1 MPNHAVVL
9 ELSDADEGIL
19 RERVRAKSLPARE
32 IERARIV
39 LLAAEGIPA
48 DEIAQRVGC
57 SRPTVVLWRSRYASA
72 GINGLVDDPRSGG
85 PKRLPQGIQER
96 IVAKTLKPPPKRLGV
111 THWSSRL
118 LAREIGCSYVF
129 ITKVWRAHG
138 LKPHRTQ
145 TFKFSTDPDLE
156 AKIEDIVGL
165 YLFPPENAIVLC
177 VDEKSQIQALERTQ
191 PILPLRPGLPARAT
205 HDYRRNG
212 TATLFAALEVAT
224 GRVTDRCFDKH
235 RHQEFLAFLKQV
247 AAAYPRRELH
257 IVVDNYGTHKHPVV
271 RAWLERHPRIQLH
284 FTPKG
289 ASWLNMVE
297 TFFSII
303 TRQAIRRGSFGS
315 VKELVAT
322 IRRFIDVWNE
332 RCEPFVWT
340 KDLEELLAAAK
351 RQTGMLTDH

>member
-9 ELSDADEGIL
+9 ELSDADERAL
-19 RERVRAKSLPARE
+19 RERARAKSLPARE

-39 LLAAEGIPA
+39 LLASEGIPA
-48 DEIAQRVGC
+48 REIARRVGC
-57 SRPTVVLWRSRYASA
+57 SRPTVVLWRARFARA
-72 GINGLVDDPRSGG
+72 GLDGLADEPRAGA
-85 PKRLPQGIQER
+85 PKRLPAGIEER
-96 IVAKTLKPPPKRLGV
+96 IVAKTLKPPPKRLGI

-118 LAREIGCSYVF
+118 LAREVGCSHVF
-129 ITKVWRAHG
+129 VTKVWKAHA

-165 YLFPPENAIVLC
+165 YLSPPENAVVLC
-177 VDEKSQIQALERTQ
+177 IDEKSQIQALERTQ

-212 TATLFAALEVAT
+212 TATLFAALEIAT
-224 GRVTDRCFDKH
+224 GKVTDRCFDQH

-247 AAAYPRRELH
+247 AVAYPRRELH
-257 IVVDNYGTHKHPVV
+257 IVLDNYGTHKHPVV

-284 FTPKG
+284 FTPMG

-303 TRQAIRRGSFGS
+303 TRQAIRRGSFRS
-315 VKELVAT
+315 VRELVAA
-322 IRRFIDVWNE
+322 IRRFIDAWND

-340 KDLEELLAAAK
+340 KDLDELLAAAK
-351 RQTGMLTDH
+351 RQTGTLTGH